1 MHMHL
6 QGVRLSP
13 PPELSNT
20 NSIIDSGE
28 IICNLPQHQSNGQRT
43 SCTGGYACE
52 REREGLMWRR
62 THGHDRGWKC
72 CWPNRWSHYNWT
84 QELRLCQL
92 RAPIARVCGV
102 IVDIRRDASGSG
114 SGRSRGRSGEQAVR
128 RILLTQVHTYLQAMH
143 TCVCAPRTWNSSCCC
158 CYCCSYISSLG
169 ARLVVCVC
177 LFLRR

>member
-1 MHMHL
+1 
-6 QGVRLSP
+6 
-13 PPELSNT
+13 
-20 NSIIDSGE
+20 
-28 IICNLPQHQSNGQRT
+28 
-43 SCTGGYACE
+43 
-52 REREGLMWRR
+52 MWRR

-114 SGRSRGRSGEQAVR
+114 RSRGRSGEQAVR
-128 RILLTQVHTYLQAMH
+128 RILLTQVRTYIHTYIQAMH
-143 TCVCAPRTWNSSCCC
+143 ACVCAPRTWNSSCCC

-169 ARLVVCVC
+169 ARLCVCVC
-177 LFLRR
+177 DCFCDVRMYIHAYIVHTNLRINLSILCVCVCVGTCRLQIICS